1 MHEHVGLVRGGA
13 QRVARRRVAR
23 EDDAP
28 AAPLGAHDLLGR
40 DAVDDLAALQAP
52 EGGPGGH
59 AQPRREP
66 GVEAPGPG
74 LLDERPAEGRPA
86 VAGGEGLHRVAVEG
100 DVVAGLDLGDRELVA
115 ETAGEPP
122 DDREQVARA
131 GRPEEV
137 QRGGAV
143 AQVEGLEHPR
153 QAEPVVE
160 VEVRQED
167 RGDLRQPHGAQ
178 ELALRPLAAVE
189 EQLVAA
195 APHEERREAAPGGRH
210 GARGAGEEEREVHP
224 VRRVADGRL
233 QAQAP
238 VAQWIERSPPE
249 REVAGSNPAGRA
261 RVKELP
267 CPGRRASDV
276 VHRDGA
282 RRGPRSPHRGP
293 ARAPPQHDH
302 ADVVVDAPE
311 RGWIPA
317 SSDGGD
323 AQRGRPPSV
332 EGDLIRRLRE
342 LRSAL
347 AEESWISAD
356 RVLWTGWFAVG
367 HDADG
372 HGRVLSLQLVPRAR

>member
-1 MHEHVGLVRGGA
+1 M
-13 QRVARRRVAR
+13 RRPRR
-23 EDDAP
+23 SGPD
-28 AAPLGAHDLLGR
+28 DLLGR

-52 EGGPGGH
+52 EGRPGGH

-100 DVVAGLDLGDRELVA
+100 EVVAGLDLGDRELVA
-115 ETAGEPP
+115 EPAGEPP

-137 QRGGAV
+137 QRRGAV

-160 VEVRQED
+160 VEVREED

-261 RVKELP
+261 PVKGLP
-267 CPGRRASDV
+267 SLGVGRR
-276 VHRDGA
+276 
-282 RRGPRSPHRGP
+282 RRSQGRRPTRSSQPPPRSRPGAATARP
-293 ARAPPQHDH
+293 CRRRRRRARARLDSGH
-302 ADVVVDAPE
+302 V
-311 RGWIPA
+311 W
-317 SSDGGD
+317 
-323 AQRGRPPSV
+323 
-332 EGDLIRRLRE
+332 RRR
-342 LRSAL
+342 
-347 AEESWISAD
+347 
-356 RVLWTGWFAVG
+356 
-367 HDADG
+367 
-372 HGRVLSLQLVPRAR
+372 RATR